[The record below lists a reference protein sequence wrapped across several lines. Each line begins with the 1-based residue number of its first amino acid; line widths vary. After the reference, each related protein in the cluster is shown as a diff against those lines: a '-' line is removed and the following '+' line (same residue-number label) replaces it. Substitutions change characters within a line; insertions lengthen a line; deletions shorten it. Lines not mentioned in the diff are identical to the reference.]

1 MGDKVS
7 SINNQIEK
15 FKEREL
21 DLSCYDEAKL
31 KEMLLD
37 IGYYRLGFYCYYY
50 FDEKANKF
58 SKDIKISDIIN
69 LYYLDI
75 DLKHLLLKYIN
86 RIEINFRTKLIYYV
100 SMKYKENSR
109 WYVDDAVMD
118 AKSIEAFKK
127 NVYTEKFKKD
137 NLTLRNHHI
146 KNPKKDEFAPCWKVF
161 EYLTFG
167 AIITILGNIK
177 DQSVKQIIAD
187 KYGINDLNKFFRL
200 LHTVRQVR
208 NICAHSGVL
217 FDYTLPLS
225 VSSIPQI
232 SYNKGDRNSL
242 DASIKVIGFF
252 IQTISVNRFND
263 FQTDIKNFFNERK
276 KDPVLLQVII
286 DRIKYLD

>member
-1 MGDKVS
+1 MGDKVN

-75 DLKHLLLKYIN
+75 DLKYLLLKYIN
-86 RIEINFRTKLIYYV
+86 RIEINFRTKLIYYA
-100 SMKYKENSR
+100 SMKYKNNSK
-109 WYVDDAVMD
+109 WYVDDTIMNEN
-118 AKSIEAFKK
+118 SIIDFKEK
-127 NVYTEKFKKD
+127 IYTDKFKQD
-137 NLTLRNHHI
+137 NLTLKKHHS
-146 KNPKKDEFAPCWKVF
+146 KYGMDDFAPCWKVF

-167 AIITILGNIK
+167 SIISIFSNIK

-187 KYGINDLNKFFRL
+187 KYGMNDLNKFFRL

-232 SYNKGDRNSL
+232 TYNKGDRNSL

-252 IQTISVNRFND
+252 IQTISVNRYND
-263 FQTDIKNFFNERK
+263 FQIDIKSFFDERK
-276 KDPVLLQVII
+276 KDPILQQVII

>member
-1 MGDKVS
+1 MGDTVN

-50 FDEKANKF
+50 FDKKANKF

-75 DLKHLLLKYIN
+75 DLKYLLLKYIN

-100 SMKYKENSR
+100 SMRYKENSR
-109 WYVDDAVMD
+109 WYVDDAIMD
-118 AKSIEAFKK
+118 VESIEAFKQ

-137 NLTLRNHHI
+137 NLTLKKHHI
-146 KNPKKDEFAPCWKVF
+146 KNPEDEFAPCWKVF

-167 AIITILGNIK
+167 AIITIFGNIK

-187 KYGINDLNKFFRL
+187 KYGMNDLNKFFRL
-200 LHTVRQVR
+200 LHTIRQVR

-232 SYNKGDRNSL
+232 TYNKGDRNSL

-252 IQTISVNRFND
+252 IQTISVNRYND
-263 FQTDIKNFFNERK
+263 FQDDIKGFFDKRK
-276 KDPVLLQVII
+276 KDPILQQVII

>member
-1 MGDKVS
+1 MGDKVN

-50 FDEKANKF
+50 FDKKANKF

-75 DLKHLLLKYIN
+75 DLKYLLLKYIN

-100 SMKYKENSR
+100 SMRYKENSR
-109 WYVDDAVMD
+109 WYVDDTIMD
-118 AKSIEAFKK
+118 AESIKVFKK

-146 KNPKKDEFAPCWKVF
+146 KNPKDEFAPCWKVF

-187 KYGINDLNKFFRL
+187 KYGMNDLNKFFRL

-232 SYNKGDRNSL
+232 NYNTGDRNSL

-252 IQTISVNRFND
+252 IQTISVNRYND
-263 FQTDIKNFFNERK
+263 FQIDIKSFFDERK
-276 KDPVLLQVII
+276 KDPVLQQVII

>member
-1 MGDKVS
+1 MGDLVH
-7 SINNQIEK
+7 SINNQIAK

-21 DLSCYDEAKL
+21 DLSCYEDAKL
-31 KEMLLD
+31 KEILLD

-50 FDEKANKF
+50 FDKKTNKF
-58 SKDIKISDIIN
+58 SKDVKISDIIN

-75 DLKHLLLKYIN
+75 DLKYLLLKYIN

-100 SMKYKENSR
+100 SMKYKDNSR
-109 WYVDDAVMD
+109 WYVDDTIMD
-118 AKSIEAFKK
+118 AESVTAFK
-127 NVYTEKFKKD
+127 NNIYTDKFKQD
-137 NLTLRNHHI
+137 NQTLKNHHL
-146 KNPKKDEFAPCWKVF
+146 KYPDDDFAPCWKVF

-187 KYGINDLNKFFRL
+187 KYGIRDLNKFFRL

-217 FDYTLPLS
+217 FDYALPLS
-225 VSSIPQI
+225 VNSIPQI
-232 SYNKGDRNSL
+232 TYNKGDRNSL

-252 IQTISVNRFND
+252 TQTLSANRFND
-263 FQTDIKNFFNERK
+263 FQNDIKSFFDERK
-276 KDPVLLQVII
+276 IDPILVTVIR
-286 DRIKYLD
+286 DHIKYLD

>member
-1 MGDKVS
+1 MGDVVH
-7 SINNQIEK
+7 SINNQISK

-21 DLSCYDEAKL
+21 DLSCYDESKL
-31 KEMLLD
+31 KEILLD
-37 IGYYRLGFYCYYY
+37 IGYYRLGFYCHYY
-50 FDEKANKF
+50 FDKKTNKY
-58 SKDIKISDIIN
+58 SNSVKISDIIN

-75 DLKHLLLKYIN
+75 DLKYLLLKYIN

-100 SMKYKENSR
+100 SMKYKDNSR
-109 WYVDDAVMD
+109 WYVDDKIMD
-118 AKSIEAFKK
+118 SESIINFK
-127 NVYTEKFKKD
+127 NYVYTEKFKQD
-137 NLTLRNHHI
+137 NLTLKSHHL
-146 KNPKKDEFAPCWKVF
+146 KYPDDDFAPCWKVF

-187 KYGINDLNKFFRL
+187 KYGIRDLNKFFRL

-225 VSSIPQI
+225 VNSIPQI
-232 SYNKGDRNSL
+232 TYNKGDRNSL

-252 IQTISVNRFND
+252 IQTISTNRFNEYQKAIKD
-263 FQTDIKNFFNERK
+263 FFDERK
-276 KDPVLLQVII
+276 KDPVLETVI
-286 DRIKYLD
+286 REHIKYLD

>member
-1 MGDKVS
+1 MGDKVN

-50 FDEKANKF
+50 FDKKANKF

-75 DLKHLLLKYIN
+75 DLKYLLLKYIN

-100 SMKYKENSR
+100 SMRYKENSR
-109 WYVDDAVMD
+109 WYVDDTIMD
-118 AKSIEAFKK
+118 AESIKVFKK

-146 KNPKKDEFAPCWKVF
+146 KNPEDEFAPCWKVF

-187 KYGINDLNKFFRL
+187 KYGMNDLNKFFRL

-232 SYNKGDRNSL
+232 NYNTGDRNSL

-252 IQTISVNRFND
+252 IQTISVNRYND
-263 FQTDIKNFFNERK
+263 FQIDIKSFFDERK
-276 KDPVLLQVII
+276 KDPILQQVII

>member
-1 MGDKVS
+1 MGDKAH
-7 SINNQIEK
+7 SINDQIEK

-21 DLSCYDEAKL
+21 DLSCYDEAKF

-50 FDEKANKF
+50 FDKNTNKF
-58 SKDIKISDIIN
+58 SKDIKISNIIN

-75 DLKHLLLKYIN
+75 DLKYLLLKYIN

-109 WYVDDAVMD
+109 WYVDDTIMVAE
-118 AKSIEAFKK
+118 SINPFKE
-127 NVYTEKFKKD
+127 NIYNDKFKQD
-137 NLTLRNHHI
+137 NLTLKKHHI
-146 KNPKKDEFAPCWKVF
+146 NHPEDEFAPCWKVF

-167 AIITILGNIK
+167 AIITVFANIK

-187 KYGINDLNKFFRL
+187 KYGIKDLDKFFKL
-200 LHTVRQVR
+200 LHTVRLMR

-217 FDYTLPLS
+217 FDYSLPKS

-232 SYNKGDRNSL
+232 TFNKGDRNSL

-252 IQTISVNRFND
+252 IQTISENRYKE
-263 FQTDIKNFFNERK
+263 FQIEIKSFFDERK
-276 KDPVLLQVII
+276 KDSVLKQVII

>member
-1 MGDKVS
+1 MGDTVN

-50 FDEKANKF
+50 FDKKANKF

-75 DLKHLLLKYIN
+75 DLKYLLLKYIN

-109 WYVDDAVMD
+109 WYVDDTIMD
-118 AKSIEAFKK
+118 AESIKVFKD
-127 NVYTEKFKKD
+127 NIYNDKFKQD
-137 NLTLRNHHI
+137 NLTLKKHHI
-146 KNPKKDEFAPCWKVF
+146 NYPEDEYAPCWKVF

-167 AIITILGNIK
+167 TILTIFGNIK
-177 DQSVKQIIAD
+177 DQSVKQIISE
-187 KYGINDLNKFFRL
+187 KYGIKDLDKFFKL
-200 LHTVRQVR
+200 LHTVRLIR

-217 FDYTLPLS
+217 FDYSLPQS

-232 SYNKGDRNSL
+232 NYNKGDRNSL
-242 DASIKVIGFF
+242 DTSIKVIGFF
-252 IQTISVNRFND
+252 IETISSNRYID
-263 FQTDIKNFFNERK
+263 FQDDIKNFFDKRK
-276 KDPVLLQVII
+276 KDPVLSQVIT

>member
-1 MGDKVS
+1 MGDKVN

-50 FDEKANKF
+50 FDKKENKF

-75 DLKHLLLKYIN
+75 DLKYLLLKYIN

-100 SMKYKENSR
+100 SMRYKENSR
-109 WYVDDAVMD
+109 WYVDDTIMD
-118 AKSIEAFKK
+118 AESIKVFKK

-146 KNPKKDEFAPCWKVF
+146 KNPEDEFAPCWKVF

-187 KYGINDLNKFFRL
+187 KYGMNDLNKFFRL

-232 SYNKGDRNSL
+232 NYNTGDRNSL

-252 IQTISVNRFND
+252 IQTISVNRYND
-263 FQTDIKNFFNERK
+263 FQIDIKSFFDERK
-276 KDPVLLQVII
+276 KDPILQQVII

>member
-1 MGDKVS
+1 MGDKVN

-21 DLSCYDEAKL
+21 DLSCYDEAKF

-50 FDEKANKF
+50 FDKKENKF

-75 DLKHLLLKYIN
+75 DLKYLLLKYIN
-86 RIEINFRTKLIYYV
+86 RIEINFRTKLIYYL

-109 WYVDDAVMD
+109 WYVDDTIMD
-118 AKSIEAFKK
+118 AESIKAFKK

-146 KNPKKDEFAPCWKVF
+146 KNLEDEFAPCWKVF

-263 FQTDIKNFFNERK
+263 FQIDIKNFFDERK

>member
-127 NVYTEKFKKD
+127 NVYT
-137 NLTLRNHHI
+137 
-146 KNPKKDEFAPCWKVF
+146 
-161 EYLTFG
+161 
-167 AIITILGNIK
+167 
-177 DQSVKQIIAD
+177 
-187 KYGINDLNKFFRL
+187 
-200 LHTVRQVR
+200 
-208 NICAHSGVL
+208 
-217 FDYTLPLS
+217 
-225 VSSIPQI
+225 
-232 SYNKGDRNSL
+232 
-242 DASIKVIGFF
+242 
-252 IQTISVNRFND
+252 
-263 FQTDIKNFFNERK
+263 
-276 KDPVLLQVII
+276 
-286 DRIKYLD
+286 

>member
-1 MGDKVS
+1 MGDKVH
-7 SINNQIEK
+7 SINSQIDK
-15 FKEREL
+15 FKVREL

-31 KEMLLD
+31 KEILLD
-37 IGYYRLGFYCYYY
+37 IGYYRLGFYCHYY
-50 FDEKANKF
+50 FDKKANKF

-75 DLKHLLLKYIN
+75 DLKYLLLKYIN

-109 WYVDDAVMD
+109 WYVDRTIMD
-118 AKSIEAFKK
+118 GESVTVFKN
-127 NVYTEKFKKD
+127 NVYTEKFKQD
-137 NLTLRNHHI
+137 NLTLKSHHL
-146 KNPKKDEFAPCWKVF
+146 KYPDDEFAPCWKVF

-187 KYGINDLNKFFRL
+187 KYGIRDLNKFFRL

-225 VSSIPQI
+225 VNSIPQI
-232 SYNKGDRNSL
+232 TYNKGDRNSL

-252 IQTISVNRFND
+252 IQTISTNRFND
-263 FQTDIKNFFNERK
+263 FHNDIKTFFDEGK
-276 KDPVLLQVII
+276 KDTVLATVIK
-286 DRIKYLD
+286 DHIKYLD

>member
-1 MGDKVS
+1 MGDKVN

-50 FDEKANKF
+50 FDKKANKF

-75 DLKHLLLKYIN
+75 DLKYLLLKYIN

-100 SMKYKENSR
+100 SMRYKENSR
-109 WYVDDAVMD
+109 WYVDDTIMD
-118 AKSIEAFKK
+118 VESIEAFKQ

-137 NLTLRNHHI
+137 NLTLKKHHI
-146 KNPKKDEFAPCWKVF
+146 KNPEDEFAPCWKVF

-167 AIITILGNIK
+167 AIITIFGNIK

-187 KYGINDLNKFFRL
+187 KYGMNDLNKFFRL

-232 SYNKGDRNSL
+232 TYNKGDRNSL

-252 IQTISVNRFND
+252 IQTISANRFND
-263 FQTDIKNFFNERK
+263 FQFDIKSFFDERK
-276 KDPVLLQVII
+276 KDPILQQVII